1 MMDLSEFTSHIQL
14 FSSFLVAM
22 TGAVVAL
29 GAVIRPMRNWII
41 DRIGNKR
48 RGEELQKA
56 VTAIGTDLKNLSVR
70 FDEERAEQALMK
82 DANIASLRND
92 LTELYYKVYP
102 QGYIGEYDLKNWISM
117 FEVYTAL
124 GGNHYVAELDERVRK
139 LPGKPPKKKRTTKR

>member
-1 MMDLSEFTSHIQL
+1 MDLSEFTSHIQL
-14 FSSFLVAM
+14 FSSFIVAL

-56 VTAIGTDLKNLSVR
+56 VTAIGTDLKDLSVR

-124 GGNHYVAELDERVRK
+124 GGNHYIAELDERVRS
-139 LPGKPPKKKRTTKR
+139 LPGKPRKKRTTKR

>member
-1 MMDLSEFTSHIQL
+1 MDLSEFTSHIQL
-14 FSSFLVAM
+14 FSSFIVAL

-56 VTAIGTDLKNLSVR
+56 VTAIGTDLKDLSVR

-124 GGNHYVAELDERVRK
+124 GGNHYIAELDERVRK
-139 LPGKPPKKKRTTKR
+139 LPGKPRKKRATKR

>member
-1 MMDLSEFTSHIQL
+1 MDLSEFTSHIQL

-92 LTELYYKVYP
+92 LTELYNRVYP

-124 GGNHYVAELDERVRK
+124 GGNHYVAELDDRVRK
-139 LPGKPPKKKRTTKR
+139 LPGKPPKKKRATKR